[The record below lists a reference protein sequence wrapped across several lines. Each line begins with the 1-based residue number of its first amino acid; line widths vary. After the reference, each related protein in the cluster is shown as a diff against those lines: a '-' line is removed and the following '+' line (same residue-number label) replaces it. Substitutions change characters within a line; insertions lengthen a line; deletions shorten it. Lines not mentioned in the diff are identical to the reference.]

1 MYSTPPPK
9 PERYAKSGVSVSKN
23 MDSRV
28 TKLVGINKKKK
39 GGLAGG

>member
-1 MYSTPPPK
+1 MPEPTPPK
-9 PERYAKSGVSVSKN
+9 KVYQKSGVSVSRN